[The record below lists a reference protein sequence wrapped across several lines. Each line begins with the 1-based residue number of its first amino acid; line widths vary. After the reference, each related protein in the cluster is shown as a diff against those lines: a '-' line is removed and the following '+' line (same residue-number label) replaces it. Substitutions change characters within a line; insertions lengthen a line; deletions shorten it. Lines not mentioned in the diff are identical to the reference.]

1 MDTKEFLG
9 EIYKGCETGF
19 ITLTTLPSRNT
30 KWFKVNEI
38 EKIAKTAEIIGQKTN
53 VFFGVGLRNK
63 VLKNGLRGSE
73 KDISCITTLY
83 ADIDVKGDAHAQ
95 KFLPKTIDEA
105 VDFLNGLNLKPSIIV
120 WSGNG
125 IHSYWLLDKPFKIE
139 NSEDRNRIILIFRG
153 FGKYI
158 NFEARKHD
166 WKLDNVYD
174 LARILRVPG
183 SINHKLKNNVKCGVI
198 QSNLYRYSLES
209 FNQDKHSYGTVCNA
223 RKNPQGVDK
232 AVENCEF
239 LKYCVDNAVDLP
251 EPMWHAMVSNIAPLP
266 KGRDSVHQF
275 SKSYPRYS
283 FYETER
289 KIQRA
294 IAENKPHTCEYIK
307 ENLNFDCGKN
317 CHVKAPIVYG
327 LPDLEERFKS
337 LVSSEKINVDD
348 ILSEQNVR
356 LCAWAKFNLPSEY
369 AKLKAKLKGK
379 VNLRDFERA
388 VRVAN
393 CASQRNCE
401 DKRKSKVLKLDG
413 IETSGAV
420 IPQGWDVSMKYGVQ
434 KILKGNN
441 SDEPAVVCSC
451 PLIISRRFE
460 NIDDGTQKIE
470 VKFLNHNH
478 WKTVIAPR
486 SHIFNRTS
494 IIKYADSGIPV
505 SSGNASDIVKYL
517 SDYERANDKCIP
529 FVKSISRIGWGRS
542 RTSQVAS
549 GICNENEK
557 STRKLEFFPYLIS
570 DDVVFETEYK
580 EASNLI
586 DNTGEYGSF
595 DIWKQNAQV
604 LRNNQFGRFLLAA
617 SFASPLLEILNH
629 RVFFVHIWH
638 DSKSGKT
645 AAIKMAISVWGNP
658 TKLMCSFNATSVGLE
673 RMAGTLKHLPF
684 AIDELQVLNNKRLS
698 VENIIYSLG
707 NGFGRL
713 RGAKEGGVQETAS
726 WRNNILTSGEQPMS
740 KESSNDGVLTRVLE
754 LYGKPVDDVNV
765 AHTLHL
771 VSENHYGFAGKIFIQ
786 YLINDVLKI
795 KGKAHRDFD
804 NLRKNIEKPQAENC
818 DNTHLDNVAIVC
830 LGDYYSSISV
840 FGAKAESAWDEAVNL
855 GTHILQN
862 CKELQKADTI
872 DRAWDFVTGWITSNK
887 NRFLPDSTPCYGKI
901 EHDAV
906 YIIPN
911 ILRQAL
917 EENGFDYSKV
927 TRGFKDRGLINTTK
941 DKNGVTRMHIS
952 KRINGV
958 LQKCFCIEKILS
970 GGTNQEN
977 DTLTSP
983 LV

>member
-1 MDTKEFLG
+1 MNTYEFLN

-19 ITLTTLPSRNT
+19 ITLTTLPGRNT

-95 KFLPKTIDEA
+95 KSLPETIDEA

-120 WSGNG
+120 RSGNG

-139 NSEDRNRIILIFRG
+139 NSEDRKHIVSVFRG

-158 NFEARKHD
+158 NLEARKHG

-183 SINHKLKNNVKCGVI
+183 SINHKLKNGVKCEVI
-198 QSNLYRYSLES
+198 KTSPQRYNLEM
-209 FNQDKHSYGTVCNA
+209 FNQDLHCNDMDA
-223 RKNPQGVDK
+223 TISKNAQGVEK
-232 AVENCEF
+232 VVESCNF
-239 LKYCVDNAVDLP
+239 IKYCVKNASDLP

-266 KGRDSVHQF
+266 KGRNSVHQF

-283 FYETER
+283 FDETER

-327 LPDLEERFKS
+327 LPDLEERFKN

-356 LCAWAKFNLPSEY
+356 LCAWAKFNFPSEY

-393 CASQRNCE
+393 CASHRDST
-401 DKRKSKVLKLDG
+401 DKAKSKILKLDS
-413 IETSGAV
+413 IDTSGAV

-441 SDEPAVVCSC
+441 SEEPAVVCSC

-478 WKTVIAPR
+478 WKTVVAPR

-517 SDYERANDKCIP
+517 SDYERANNKCIP
-529 FVKSISRIGWGRS
+529 FVKSISRIGWIGR
-542 RTSQVAS
+542 
-549 GICNENEK
+549 
-557 STRKLEFFPYLIS
+557 EFFPYKVSGEII
-570 DDVVFETEYK
+570 FETEYK

-586 DNTGEYGSF
+586 GSTCEFGSF
-595 DIWKQNAQV
+595 DIWLKNAE
-604 LRNNQFGRFLLAA
+604 LLKNNPFGRFILAA

-638 DSKSGKT
+638 DSRSGKT

-658 TKLMCSFNATSVGLE
+658 TKLMGSFNATSVGLE

-917 EENGFDYSKV
+917 EESGFDYSKV
-927 TRGFKDRGLINTTK
+927 TRGFKDRRLIECKK
-941 DKNGVTRMHIS
+941 DNSGINRTQIQK
-952 KRINGV
+952 KINGIN
-958 LQKCFCIEKILS
+958 QRCFCIRMV
-970 GGTNQEN
+970 TNEDKVN
-977 DTLTSP
+977 ETNP
-983 LV
+983 LI

>member
-1 MDTKEFLG
+1 MK
-9 EIYKGCETGF
+9 
-19 ITLTTLPSRNT
+19 
-30 KWFKVNEI
+30 
-38 EKIAKTAEIIGQKTN
+38 
-53 VFFGVGLRNK
+53 
-63 VLKNGLRGSE
+63 
-73 KDISCITTLY
+73 
-83 ADIDVKGDAHAQ
+83 
-95 KFLPKTIDEA
+95 
-105 VDFLNGLNLKPSIIV
+105 
-120 WSGNG
+120 
-125 IHSYWLLDKPFKIE
+125 
-139 NSEDRNRIILIFRG
+139 
-153 FGKYI
+153 
-158 NFEARKHD
+158 
-166 WKLDNVYD
+166 
-174 LARILRVPG
+174 
-183 SINHKLKNNVKCGVI
+183 
-198 QSNLYRYSLES
+198 
-209 FNQDKHSYGTVCNA
+209 
-223 RKNPQGVDK
+223 
-232 AVENCEF
+232 
-239 LKYCVDNAVDLP
+239 
-251 EPMWHAMVSNIAPLP
+251 
-266 KGRDSVHQF
+266 
-275 SKSYPRYS
+275 
-283 FYETER
+283 
-289 KIQRA
+289 
-294 IAENKPHTCEYIK
+294 
-307 ENLNFDCGKN
+307 
-317 CHVKAPIVYG
+317 
-327 LPDLEERFKS
+327 ERFKN
-337 LVSSEKINVDD
+337 LVSSKKINVND

-356 LCAWAKFNLPSEY
+356 LCAWAKFNFPSEY

-379 VNLRDFERA
+379 VNLHDFERA

-393 CASQRNCE
+393 CASQRNCA

-486 SHIFNRTS
+486 SHIFNRAS

-517 SDYERANDKCIP
+517 SDYESANDKCIP
-529 FVKSISRIGWGRS
+529 FVKSISRIGWIGR
-542 RTSQVAS
+542 
-549 GICNENEK
+549 
-557 STRKLEFFPYLIS
+557 EFFPYKVSGEII
-570 DDVVFETEYK
+570 FETEYK

-586 DNTGEYGSF
+586 GSTCECGSF
-595 DIWKQNAQV
+595 DIWLKNAE
-604 LRNNQFGRFLLAA
+604 LLKNNPFGRFILAA

-638 DSKSGKT
+638 DSRSGKT

-658 TKLMCSFNATSVGLE
+658 AKLMGSFNATSVGLE

-707 NGFGRL
+707 NGFGKL
-713 RGAKEGGVQETAS
+713 RGAKEGGIQETAS

-771 VSENHYGFAGKIFIQ
+771 VSENHYGFAGKILIQ
-786 YLINDVLKI
+786 YLINNVLKI

-804 NLRKNIEKPQAENC
+804 NLRKDVAKHQAENC

-840 FGAKAESAWDEAVNL
+840 FGAKAENAWDEAVNL
-855 GTHILQN
+855 GTQILQN
-862 CKELQKADTI
+862 CKELQKTDTI
-872 DRAWDFVTGWITSNK
+872 DRAWDFVTVWITSNK
-887 NRFLPDSTPCYGKI
+887 NRFLTDSTPCYGKI
-901 EHDAV
+901 EQDAV

-917 EENGFDYSKV
+917 EDNGFDYSKI
-927 TRGFKDRGLINTTK
+927 TRGFKDQRLIECKK
-941 DKNGVTRMHIS
+941 DNSGINRTQIQK
-952 KRINGV
+952 KINGIN
-958 LQKCFCIEKILS
+958 QRCFCIRMV
-970 GGTNQEN
+970 TNEDKVN
-977 DTLTSP
+977 KTNP
-983 LV
+983 LI